1 MANEEEIIG
10 MILTINTVLMIIG
23 GIIFAIACFRQRNL
37 LSWMP
42 IFIILA
48 IGNFFFTYQFV
59 DYLYQLIAYCLF
71 GVAAIFTFNAAFI
84 EYYKLFIK
92 TNNQKSQAV
101 NFMIAV
107 VALMPIIIG
116 FQIFVLSILIA
127 TIIMLLR
134 IYIKTRSPSRFL
146 FMISIIAA
154 TIAMFFISLDSFGVE
169 GAFIFGNIIVTS
181 YMSVLVVAAIVAL
194 LEQEITGTINEKNT
208 LKDKYSHD
216 LGNIL
221 HSISI
226 TFELMKTMEPSD
238 KELNELENLLKNK
251 IHEASDL
258 VKEIRKL

>member
-1 MANEEEIIG
+1 M
-10 MILTINTVLMIIG
+10 
-23 GIIFAIACFRQRNL
+23 
-37 LSWMP
+37 
-42 IFIILA
+42 
-48 IGNFFFTYQFV
+48 
-59 DYLYQLIAYCLF
+59 
-71 GVAAIFTFNAAFI
+71 
-84 EYYKLFIK
+84 
-92 TNNQKSQAV
+92 
-101 NFMIAV
+101 
-107 VALMPIIIG
+107 
-116 FQIFVLSILIA
+116 
-127 TIIMLLR
+127 MLLR
-134 IYIKTRSPSRFL
+134 IYIKTKSPSRFL

-154 TIAMFFISLDSFGVE
+154 TIAMFFITLDSYRVE
-169 GAFIFGNIIVTS
+169 WAFIFGNIIVSS

-238 KELNELENLLKNK
+238 KELNELEDLLKNK

>member
-10 MILTINTVLMIIG
+10 MILTINTVLMVIG
-23 GIIFAIACFRQRNL
+23 GIIFGFACLRQREL
-37 LSWMP
+37 IPWLP

-59 DYLYQLIAYCLF
+59 DYVYQLIAYSLF
-71 GVAAIFTFNAAFI
+71 GVAAIFTFNAAFM

-92 TNNQKSQAV
+92 NYNQKSQTV
-101 NFMIAV
+101 NSISAIIV
-107 VALMPIIIG
+107 IMPIIIG
-116 FQIFVLSILIA
+116 FQIFVLSILIS

-146 FMISIIAA
+146 FMLSIIAA

-169 GAFIFGNIIVTS
+169 WAFVFGNIIVTS

-194 LEQEITGTINEKNT
+194 LEQEITGTISEKNN
-208 LKDKYSHD
+208 LKDKFSHD

-226 TFELMKTMEPSD
+226 TFDLIKTKGISD
-238 KELNELENLLKNK
+238 KELSELEDLLRKK

>member
-10 MILTINTVLMIIG
+10 MILTINTVLMVIG
-23 GIIFAIACFRQRNL
+23 GIIFGFACLRQREL
-37 LSWMP
+37 IPWLP

-59 DYLYQLIAYCLF
+59 DYVYQLIAYSLF
-71 GVAAIFTFNAAFI
+71 GVAAIFTFNAAFM

-92 TNNQKSQAV
+92 NYNQKSQTV
-101 NFMIAV
+101 NSISAIIV
-107 VALMPIIIG
+107 IMPIIIG
-116 FQIFVLSILIA
+116 FQIFVLSILIS

-146 FMISIIAA
+146 FMLSIVAA

-169 GAFIFGNIIVTS
+169 WAFVFGNIIVTS

-194 LEQEITGTINEKNT
+194 LEQEITGTISEKNN
-208 LKDKYSHD
+208 LKDKFSHD

-226 TFELMKTMEPSD
+226 TFDLIKTKGISD
-238 KELNELENLLKNK
+238 KELSELEDLLRKK

>member
-1 MANEEEIIG
+1 MANEEEIIV
-10 MILTINTVLMIIG
+10 MILTINTVLMVIG
-23 GIIFAIACFRQRNL
+23 GIIFAIACSRQRNL
-37 LSWMP
+37 LPWMP

-59 DYLYQLIAYCLF
+59 DYFYQLIAYILF
-71 GVAAIFTFNAAFI
+71 GVAAIFTFNAAFM

-101 NFMIAV
+101 NYLSAIFSIT
-107 VALMPIIIG
+107 PIIIG
-116 FQIFVLSILIA
+116 FQIFVLSILIS
-127 TIIMLLR
+127 TILMLVR
-134 IYIKTRSPSRFL
+134 IYMKTRSPSRFL

-169 GAFIFGNIIVTS
+169 WAFVFGNIIVTS

-194 LEQEITGTINEKNT
+194 LEQEITGTIDEKNT

-226 TFELMKTMEPSD
+226 TYELIKSKDLPE
-238 KELNELENLLKNK
+238 NELEELYDLLKNK
-251 IHEASDL
+251 INEAADL